1 MPCAPALAAIDR
13 YMFVEKAVMTTM
25 GIIEQCS
32 RTIRHTVGPCM
43 PFSDMSTRTISD
55 LSLSDRQRD
64 TASVPS
70 VTDHMTAAVFTD
82 EPVERLQAN
91 AVVYSA
97 ARHEAWLFGDCQ
109 IMVNGE
115 QIPTVKHV
123 DELLGELRA
132 FTVLALRSKGEHQSP
147 AVAATDPARAM
158 ILPFLRLQSQFA
170 NKRGPYGYFVF
181 DGFTDPTYPIRTV
194 NINPGDEVV
203 LASDG
208 YPCFGH
214 RSRNPNGS
222 CNGSNARTRNSSAN
236 ISPPKVLRRATIRS
250 MTAPICDS
258 SHDPVFSSFLGAVK
272 QQMHD
277 GVGHDHVAEG
287 AGVEAVDGPE
297 SLRVDL
303 IGMGQVKEGDVAR
316 LAQSPAHGGLRADA
330 AFDVAAQRARR
341 AAE

>member
-13 YMFVEKAVMTTM
+13 YMFVEKAVMATM

-43 PFSDMSTRTISD
+43 PSSDMSTRTISG

-64 TASVPS
+64 TASVPP

-132 FTVLALRSKGEHQSP
+132 FTVLALRSKGKHQSP

-208 YPCFGH
+208 YPL
-214 RSRNPNGS
+214 
-222 CNGSNARTRNSSAN
+222 
-236 ISPPKVLRRATIRS
+236 LRPS
-250 MTAPICDS
+250 
-258 SHDPVFSSFLGAVK
+258 
-272 QQMHD
+272 
-277 GVGHDHVAEG
+277 
-287 AGVEAVDGPE
+287 
-297 SLRVDL
+297 
-303 IGMGQVKEGDVAR
+303 
-316 LAQSPAHGGLRADA
+316 LAQSERELQRLKREDPELISEYQSTKGFTPGNDSFDDRTYLRFIA
-330 AFDVAAQRARR
+330 
-341 AAE
+341 